1 MVPEFSGNSN
11 ASEPTG
17 GTSPRKCRPWPP
29 SMEYFTALPLGV
41 LYVFSDGLIVR
52 RAGVRAI
59 GLEVVVELN
68 VDDVVVVDVELEV
81 EVVVDEV
88 VVEVVE
94 EVVIVV
100 IVEDEDVDEI
110 VEEVMEDVVEDV
122 EEQEDAKDD
131 ALLCGIGF

>member
-52 RAGVRAI
+52 LAGVRAI
-59 GLEVVVELN
+59 GLKVVVELN
-68 VDDVVVVDVELEV
+68 ECSEKNKPRKIIHTCKESPLCKKVCEHLVIDVFIIIIRHV
-81 EVVVDEV
+81 
-88 VVEVVE
+88 
-94 EVVIVV
+94 
-100 IVEDEDVDEI
+100 
-110 VEEVMEDVVEDV
+110 
-122 EEQEDAKDD
+122 
-131 ALLCGIGF
+131 